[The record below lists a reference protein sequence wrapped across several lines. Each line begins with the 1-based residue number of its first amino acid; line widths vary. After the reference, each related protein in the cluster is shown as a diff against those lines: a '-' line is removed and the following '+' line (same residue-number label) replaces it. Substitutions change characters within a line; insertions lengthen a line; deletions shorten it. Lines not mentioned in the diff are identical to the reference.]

1 MATKDQ
7 LQDSSRKPPIKIDH
21 EFVVA
26 EDELEGVWSSA
37 ILQGSA
43 SMYNGDSLF
52 DLENSEKLE
61 EFKSLDNTC

>member
-21 EFVVA
+21 EFVAA

-37 ILQGSA
+37 IFQGSTI
-43 SMYNGDSLF
+43 MYNGHSLF
-52 DLENSEKLE
+52 DPENSEKLE